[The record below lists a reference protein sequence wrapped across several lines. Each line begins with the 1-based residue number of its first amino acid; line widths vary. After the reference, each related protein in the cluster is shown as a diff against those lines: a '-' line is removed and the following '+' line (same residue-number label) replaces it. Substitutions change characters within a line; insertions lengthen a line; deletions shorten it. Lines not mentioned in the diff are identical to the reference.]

1 MLIKCNHCYVSKML
15 KKRKKVK
22 KKLKKKE
29 KEGKKKEGKQLTEQ
43 LLMVMCYVRGKY
55 QGSTTEVHFGS

>member
-1 MLIKCNHCYVSKML
+1 ML